1 MSLLFYII
9 GFLIKN
15 YERYTKSFVEI
26 TIKVLTCLLLP
37 IIIFNVIASTKFN
50 TQTALMPMALLFTF
64 SLLTLAAFII
74 IKSKDYSLKTKGAIL
89 TTFGTLEGGSVG
101 SALVIS
107 LLPKEAFLNFIIFDI
122 THAFVLFS
130 IVYLISKK
138 YGSSINYEKSKEE
151 SKITDMVLSFLRSPL
166 MVAFIAGFTFRFI
179 PISLEKFNIIF
190 MIAGK
195 SLLPTALLIL
205 GLRSVFSIKTVKKVV
220 VLSIIKVGTGVV
232 AGLLFS
238 ILFNLSSMA
247 RAVVIIGSAL
257 PPSLLTIIYSEEQE
271 LNSELTSSFITICTI
286 LSIGSVFLMHF
297 LKFT

>member
-1 MSLLFYII
+1 MKNKIIEIILLF
-9 GFLIKN
+9 L
-15 YERYTKSFVEI
+15 
-26 TIKVLTCLLLP
+26 VLAGC
-37 IIIFNVIASTKFN
+37 SKF
-50 TQTALMPMALLFTF
+50 
-64 SLLTLAAFII
+64 
-74 IKSKDYSLKTKGAIL
+74 
-89 TTFGTLEGGSVG
+89 GS
-101 SALVIS
+101 
-107 LLPKEAFLNFIIFDI
+107 D
-122 THAFVLFS
+122 
-130 IVYLISKK
+130 
-138 YGSSINYEKSKEE
+138 EKSKEE

-297 LKFT
+297 LKFTWICDIKDPNWYISLCFLMMLHLTSKHE